1 MLTNEAYVGTMV
13 WGRSTI
19 RGLPVVKTENAW
31 PGIVSR
37 EDFDRVQKMMQERA
51 PAVTHPRRASSRYL
65 LSGVAR
71 CGHCGKALVG
81 QDAKGGQFTY
91 YVCGTLLKRGADSC
105 PSHYLNSGR
114 FEAIVTEKIKEH
126 ILTTENLKELV
137 RLANEELD
145 LASADDRDK
154 MHAVDAQIQD
164 TNRRLERLYDALET
178 GKLQLEDVSM
188 RIQQHRERLK
198 QLQVTKWEI
207 ETRLSHG
214 HMEPFDEK
222 TVQHYVEDMRDVLT
236 NSPLTERRSFVK
248 SFVKEVK
255 VTGKDVLLTYTIPMS
270 RNRVLQEGVTVLDTV
285 QDGGR
290 HWIRTSDPSLIRTV
304 L

>member
-1 MLTNEAYVGTMV
+1 M
-13 WGRSTI
+13 
-19 RGLPVVKTENAW
+19 
-31 PGIVSR
+31 
-37 EDFDRVQKMMQERA
+37 
-51 PAVTHPRRASSRYL
+51 
-65 LSGVAR
+65 
-71 CGHCGKALVG
+71 
-81 QDAKGGQFTY
+81 
-91 YVCGTLLKRGADSC
+91 
-105 PSHYLNSGR
+105 
-114 FEAIVTEKIKEH
+114 
-126 ILTTENLKELV
+126 

-154 MHAVDAQIQD
+154 LHAVDAQIQD

-178 GKLQLEDVSM
+178 GKLQLEDLSSM
-188 RIQQHRERLK
+188 RIQQHRDRLK

-290 HWIRTSDPSLIRTV
+290 LWIRTRDPSLIRTV